1 MQILKEINQE
11 LGTNSSLKIDFFF
24 FSHILKYKMK
34 LFVETNPKKEN
45 FSFLTPH
52 SGISKMKAHQYFV
65 FMEYFYVLLILI
77 YNSIRKI
84 LFSERVLF

>member
-1 MQILKEINQE
+1 
-11 LGTNSSLKIDFFF
+11 
-24 FSHILKYKMK
+24 MK

-77 YNSIRKI
+77 YNSKKNTIQREGFI
-84 LFSERVLF
+84 LIFKKQTTNSKCVFVFETK